1 MEEAGAEEGAVS
13 EGGATEF
20 SEVAASSDL
29 GRRAAGRR
37 IGWGGGGEFS
47 GVSPPAPVPATD
59 LETWTE
65 PPAETGNTSNAC
77 TWTRLIQCD

>member
-1 MEEAGAEEGAVS
+1 
-13 EGGATEF
+13 
-20 SEVAASSDL
+20 
-29 GRRAAGRR
+29 
-37 IGWGGGGEFS
+37 
-47 GVSPPAPVPATD
+47 